1 MASKRGD
8 FNTIN
13 EILEARFKKIK
24 PNVKRAMF
32 RSTTLVQ
39 RKMIENIDGGSRS
52 GRSYKRG
59 TKIHTASAP
68 GEFPKTDRGELVRS
82 ITTNI
87 EDKNTVVVGQII
99 ASADHAQALE
109 FGTTKMKKR
118 PFMQRTLD
126 QQTRRV
132 HKIFQEEGYL
142 T

>member
-8 FNTIN
+8 FNTMN

-39 RKMIENIDGGSRS
+39 RKMIENIDGGSRT
-52 GRSYKRG
+52 GRAYKRG
-59 TKIHTASAP
+59 AKIHTASAP

-87 EDKNTVVVGQII
+87 VDKNTVVGGQII
-99 ASADHAQALE
+99 ASADHAEALE

-118 PFMQRTLD
+118 PFMQKTLD
-126 QQTRRV
+126 QQTKRV